1 MNRRQFLETTA
12 TASAMALAPLSAPS
26 LVLPQ
31 SLGPRMGI
39 SIASYAIRWRSKAAS
54 KQYPAFTDALQVLA
68 HSQQLGAGGIQIGV
82 RGWAEAFAGKVRDAR
97 EKHNLYLEGQISLPK
112 DDGDDL
118 ARFEHEVKNAREAG
132 ATILRAVCLG
142 GRRYETFST
151 LASFQSFKADSIA
164 ALERAVPVMQRNR
177 VKLAIEN
184 HKDWRIQ
191 EIIAII
197 EHLGSPWMGIT
208 LDTGNNI
215 SLLEDPMEVV
225 EALAPYTFTTH
236 FKDMGVAP
244 YQDGFLLA
252 EVPLGN
258 GMLDL
263 SRVVQLCRHHNPDVT
278 FNLEMITRDPLKI
291 PCMTDAYWETF
302 DNVNGRELAR
312 ALRMVESA
320 AGKTLPGISDKNPE
334 EQLAFEEQNVR
345 SSFAYASTHL
355 GLG

>member
-1 MNRRQFLETTA
+1 
-12 TASAMALAPLSAPS
+12 
-26 LVLPQ
+26 
-31 SLGPRMGI
+31 MGI
-39 SIASYAIRWRSKAAS
+39 SVASYAIRWRSKTPS
-54 KQYPAFTDALQVLA
+54 TQYPAFTDALQVLA
-68 HSQQLGAGGIQIGV
+68 HSHNLGAGGIQIGV
-82 RGWAEAFAGKVRDAR
+82 RGWATAFAGKVRDLR
-97 EKHNLYLEGQISLPK
+97 EKHNMYLEGQISLPK
-112 DDGDDL
+112 DDDADL
-118 ARFEHEVKNAREAG
+118 ARFEREVINAREAG
-132 ATILRAVCLG
+132 ATILRTVCLG
-142 GRRYETFST
+142 GRRYETFTS
-151 LASFQSFKADSIA
+151 LAAFQAFKADSVA
-164 ALERAVPVMQRNR
+164 ALERAAPVMQKNR
-177 VKLAIEN
+177 VQLAIEN

-191 EIIAII
+191 EIIDII

-244 YQDGFLLA
+244 YKDGFLLA
-252 EVPLGN
+252 EVPLGA

-263 SRVVQLCRHHNPDVT
+263 ARVVSLCRTHNPDVT

-302 DNVNGRELAR
+302 DTVNGRELAR
-312 ALRMVESA
+312 ALRMVEKA
-320 AGKTLPGISDKNPE
+320 ADKALPGVADKNPE

-345 SSFAYASTHL
+345 SSFAYASTQL